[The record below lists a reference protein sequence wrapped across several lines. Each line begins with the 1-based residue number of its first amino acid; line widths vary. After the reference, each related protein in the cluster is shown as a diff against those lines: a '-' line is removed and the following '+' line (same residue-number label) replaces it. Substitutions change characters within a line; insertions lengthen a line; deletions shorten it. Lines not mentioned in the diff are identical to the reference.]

1 MNRTEIFHIDEG
13 KKNKALVLI
22 TTSSREKILQYKSQG
37 DIKIRETIERENKV
51 GGGRR
56 NKSQDKETLHKS
68 IWKVPAQVSLH
79 RMVDWG
85 IELKFAKVNRNK
97 KREFLCDQ
105 EPSLFNF
112 FKHLQQG
119 FCCSKFSVYPE

>member
-56 NKSQDKETLHKS
+56 TKSQDKETLHKS
-68 IWKVPAQVSLH
+68 IWKFPAQVSLH
-79 RMVDWG
+79 RMVD
-85 IELKFAKVNRNK
+85 
-97 KREFLCDQ
+97 
-105 EPSLFNF
+105 
-112 FKHLQQG
+112 
-119 FCCSKFSVYPE
+119 